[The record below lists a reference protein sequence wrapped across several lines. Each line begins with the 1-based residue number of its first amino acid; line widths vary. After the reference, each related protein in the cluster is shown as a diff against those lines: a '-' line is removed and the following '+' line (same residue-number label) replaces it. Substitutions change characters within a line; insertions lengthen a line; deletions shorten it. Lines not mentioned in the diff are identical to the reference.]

1 MKRTKSA
8 IVMLLTSAA
17 FFSMSQTASAAP
29 CSAEVTALKTELTS
43 GICSY
48 SKKCKGLSHK
58 LDNVN
63 RKLEKGEFSHAGRK
77 LSDFGAIV
85 EDMAMRKKPKISMDD
100 YESLMV
106 QFYNPAANCVSNG
119 GVVVADANPNYE
131 GSGAD
136 VFGSGILPDETPGS
150 EPTGVQY

>member
-119 GVVVADANPNYE
+119 GVVAVADPNPFNE
-131 GSGAD
+131 GSGL
-136 VFGSGILPDETPGS
+136 GLLPVDTSQP
-150 EPTGVQY
+150 EPNEEIF